1 LDQQVISGWYLPDIS
16 VFCFHCFNWGVR
28 DKTDA
33 GDVEMVSEKIDGSA
47 DLGWTEAELD
57 ASDPRQQMLA
67 APLSRFQKIAIGITT
82 ALCALD
88 GFDVLAITYAAP
100 ALLDEWGINRA
111 QLGWA
116 ISAGLLGMALGSF
129 FLSPV
134 ADTIGRRRMVI
145 LSLVIMIVGTLWTAL
160 SGGLTELVLSR
171 ILTGLGV
178 GSMIA
183 VIVPM
188 SSEYANARRRDLAVS
203 LMTIGYPIGGILG
216 GLLSSVLL
224 ASMGWRAIFFF
235 ASAIGVVLLL
245 IVLRFLLEPLALVVA
260 RPGKNGLARANLYLS
275 RCGRPL
281 IERLPPP
288 PIATNQLPIKSLFKP
303 GMAGDTIKITLIYFL
318 YMIPQFYMQTWLP
331 TLVADVGLSASQA
344 ALVAAFMSVGGVV
357 AGLFIAGAS
366 LRVGIKRIELIMLAG
381 AGIVTACFAFLP
393 GILAVMIGGALIA
406 GFFVMGGMIGLYAI
420 IARTFPAHLRASG
433 TGFVIGIGRVGSI
446 LPPMIA
452 GMLFT
457 SGMGRES
464 ISILM
469 AAPAIVCLL
478 LLLTFRVRPPTTA

>member
-1 LDQQVISGWYLPDIS
+1 
-16 VFCFHCFNWGVR
+16 
-28 DKTDA
+28 
-33 GDVEMVSEKIDGSA
+33 
-47 DLGWTEAELD
+47 
-57 ASDPRQQMLA
+57 
-67 APLSRFQKIAIGITT
+67 
-82 ALCALD
+82 
-88 GFDVLAITYAAP
+88 
-100 ALLDEWGINRA
+100 
-111 QLGWA
+111 
-116 ISAGLLGMALGSF
+116 
-129 FLSPV
+129 
-134 ADTIGRRRMVI
+134 

-318 YMIPQFYMQTWLP
+318 YMIPHFYMQTWLP